1 MCGNYY
7 YLVLYLVYI
16 SIARTNGIFRYD
28 YSYSKEAGGWLKLH
42 QAPVTFTEAFL
53 RCDLEGAVLASP
65 LNANLQTAIA
75 RLTAGV
81 SCAIFTGI
89 HATISKGDF
98 TSIEGIPLA
107 KIPVQWAMDEP
118 DNFQNQEDCT
128 IMLHNGTLADARC
141 NDTYPYVCYKKKTN
155 NPVMNTN
162 CGTIDPAY
170 TFEQSTGSCY
180 KFHRLGR
187 SWRRAQM
194 TCLAEGGYLAI
205 PNSDQEA
212 TILKNLIAQNP
223 ANTIIVTSNFRD
235 VVSIGFLDW
244 DQKGTW
250 YTVNGQSIQS
260 AGYASWANGQPDN
273 TKSIDNG
280 SYCGAMFRSGL
291 LDDVWCES
299 VPFAFICEKAP
310 DSLVPD
316 EEEYEKQ

>member
-16 SIARTNGIFRYD
+16 SIA
-28 YSYSKEAGGWLKLH
+28 S
-42 QAPVTFTEAFL
+42 
-53 RCDLEGAVLASP
+53 AVLASP

-81 SCAIFTGI
+81 SCPIFTGI

-98 TSIEGIPLA
+98 TSIEA

-128 IMLHNGTLADARC
+128 IMLHNGTLADVRC

-250 YTVNGQSIQS
+250 YTVNGQSIQA

-310 DSLVPD
+310 DNSLVPD
-316 EEEYEKQ
+316 DEEYEKQ